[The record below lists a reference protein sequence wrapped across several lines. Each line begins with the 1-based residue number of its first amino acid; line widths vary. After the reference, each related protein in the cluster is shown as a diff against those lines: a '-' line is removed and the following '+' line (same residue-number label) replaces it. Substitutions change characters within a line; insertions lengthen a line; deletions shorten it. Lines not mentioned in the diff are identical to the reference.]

1 MVLLDHFLTQT
12 KILLQACMYISIYA
26 HARTSRRMHSV
37 HCLTLL
43 IPSVIGMLLVDEL
56 LSETSKCTCPIM
68 QVQMLAYT
76 DIHTCLPRLLHLLS
90 LPSLLYL
97 RSFCLASPLHLFS
110 VLAYGYSYSLLY
122 MYVYF
127 KCFLC
132 LLLSTCNYYGY
143 LVT

>member
-1 MVLLDHFLTQT
+1 
-12 KILLQACMYISIYA
+12 MYISVYA
-26 HARTSRRMHSV
+26 HVRTSRRMYSV
-37 HCLTLL
+37 YCLTLL

-56 LSETSKCTCPIM
+56 LSESSKSTCPIM
-68 QVQMLAYT
+68 QVLMLAYT

-97 RSFCLASPLHLFS
+97 CSLNLASPLHLLS
-110 VLAYGYSYSLLY
+110 VRAYGYSYSLLY
-122 MYVYF
+122 MHVYF

-132 LLLSTCNYYGY
+132 LLLSTCNCYDY